1 MAGLAAVDT
10 YPGMLEDKGAAL
22 LQVALQAG
30 LFVALGLGDQSW
42 PLAHAPGGGVG
53 AVRIVAISALHDAF
67 VHAVFE
73 GHRELG
79 AYLPVAIPAEIDL
92 LLGQEKLGR
101 SRFMDAVTTR
111 TNHVGLGVFGA
122 PDIGAGNRLRVAFE
136 ALIESLTRRFLGK
149 GEDFGL
155 VAAAFNMRLTR
166 PVTALATRNLPFIVG
181 VAEELP
187 IHVGMTSAAG
197 IAAHKSLGVCRNPF
211 GQLTR
216 SGRKENQPQK
226 YDPMKHSNG

>member
-1 MAGLAAVDT
+1 MASLAAVNADA
-10 YPGMLEDKGAAL
+10 GMFKNEGAAL
-22 LQVALQAG
+22 LDVALQAG
-30 LFVALGLGDQSW
+30 LFVALGLSDQTW

-53 AVRIVAISALHDAF
+53 TVGIVAIRTLHDAF
-67 VHAVFE
+67 IHAVLK

-79 AYLPVAIPAEIDL
+79 SYRSVAIPAQIDL
-92 LLGQEKLGR
+92 LPGQEKLGR
-101 SRFMDAVTTR
+101 GGFVDAVATR

-122 PDIGAGNRLRVAFE
+122 PDVGARDRLLVAFE
-136 ALIESLTRRFLGK
+136 ALIESLARRLLGK
-149 GEDFGL
+149 GEDLGL
-155 VAAAFNMRLTR
+155 VAAALNVRLAR
-166 PVTALATRNLPFIVG
+166 PVTALATRHLPLIVG